1 MLMLTGLTSEQM
13 TVMEEVIIPQ
23 SRNELLEVVRGQN
36 LPFVLPILYTK
47 QHHNVQIISSIK
59 MGCMPY
65 LEGDIPVWLE
75 NCTEFTASTS

>member
-1 MLMLTGLTSEQM
+1 VLTGLTSEQM

-23 SRNELLEVVRGQN
+23 SRNELLEVIRGQN

-47 QHHNVQIISSIK
+47 QHHNVHNLIDQKWIA
-59 MGCMPY
+59 Y
-65 LEGDIPVWLE
+65 HNYVGDIPVWLE